1 MDGKRI
7 SNLATATNLN
17 MGDSVPVLN
26 NGVTRQTLLLT
37 LLRKFIGTLTAGTYS
52 LAKVVVATD
61 GSISSISNGALST
74 TAALDFGSISAGA
87 EASLTITVTGAATGD
102 PVTLSLPAAFT
113 AGLSLAGAWVSSAN
127 TVTVKL
133 RNTTASPIDPT
144 SGSYT
149 ALVHKL

>member
-7 SNLATATNLN
+7 SELASATTLN

-52 LAKVVVATD
+52 LAKIVVASD
-61 GSISSISNGALST
+61 GSISSIANGALST
-74 TAALDFGSISAGA
+74 TVDLNFGSIGA
-87 EASLTITVTGAATGD
+87 DSEATLTITVTGAATGD
-102 PVTLSLPAAFT
+102 PVSISLPAAFT
-113 AGLSLAGAWVSSAN
+113 AGLILAGAWVSSAN
-127 TVTVKL
+127 TVTVRL
-133 RNTTASPIDPT
+133 RNTTAVAIDPA